1 MPIALYDTL
10 PNSVPNY
17 QLADKTELGQQ
28 KRLFERQLTANG
40 MVGNKRLFL
49 GRFDGRV
56 ELKVYQS
63 TGSHAQQ
70 CISPNMIDL
79 ELEFIEFFVSDP
91 RSVNER
97 C

>member
-1 MPIALYDTL
+1 
-10 PNSVPNY
+10 
-17 QLADKTELGQQ
+17 
-28 KRLFERQLTANG
+28 

-79 ELEFIEFFVSDP
+79 QNFLSQTPDLLMKGVEKESRSAGSKNPAVFAEQNEIKVSCRFTFMP
-91 RSVNER
+91 E
-97 C
+97 CQI